1 MYCLIAIL
9 FLSFSRHCRIEFERW
24 EDIHEMI
31 FEYPLKIDDSRDFIM
46 IRKNSTRNSY
56 KFLKKIFEKS
66 EESSFQLNFSRFQ
79 KWHVLQRAFNST
91 RILKFHS
98 FKFLKKVFWKNS
110 RSRVPHPSSRERKDR
125 RWIESSSSRPI
136 CSRFK
141 PVEIRRHDCAT
152 DLDKR
157 RGRGRRFVIRP
168 WREI

>member
-1 MYCLIAIL
+1 
-9 FLSFSRHCRIEFERW
+9 
-24 EDIHEMI
+24 
-31 FEYPLKIDDSRDFIM
+31 M
-46 IRKNSTRNSY
+46 IRKNSTRNSF
-56 KFLKKIFEKS
+56 KFLKNRKS
-66 EESSFQLNFSRFQ
+66 DESSFQLNFSRFQ
-79 KWHVLQRAFNST
+79 KWHVLQRTFNST

-98 FKFLKKVFWKNS
+98 FKFLKKIFEKIS
-110 RSRVPHPSSRERKDR
+110 EIRVSHPSSRERNR

-152 DLDKR
+152 DLDKG